1 MTNHF
6 IDFINTD
13 VFMMIGSNS
22 AENHPQAMK
31 WIVKAK
37 DKGAKLI
44 VVDPRLTKSAG
55 LADVHVRLRP
65 GTDIAFIN
73 GMVNYII
80 ENNLYFKDYVL
91 HYTNASF
98 LVNPEYKFEDGVFS
112 GLTEKDGK
120 KTYDTKTWQYQM
132 DGDPAKDGIRE
143 EAIKKDL
150 TLQDPNCV
158 FQILKKHVSRYDL
171 KTVSSITGT
180 PKETLKK
187 VYDLFAST
195 GKPDKAGNVIYAM
208 GITQHTYGSQNCRAL
223 AVLQLL
229 LGNIGIAGGGVNAQ
243 RGESNV
249 QGSTDF
255 AMLNHYLPG
264 YNPMIYAYKHSKL
277 QDYLD
282 KDVPKTSYWS
292 NRGKFLISMLKAWY
306 GDKAT
311 KENDFCFDWIP
322 KHDNKNRSHMGI
334 FSDMAEGKIKGMIAW
349 GQNPAV
355 GGPSSFQGRK
365 AMEKLEWLVAV
376 DLFETETAAFW
387 HRPEADPSKIKT
399 EVFFLPAAMSYEK
412 EGTVTNSGR
421 WLQFRYKAVDPPGEA
436 KSDLWIADRL
446 FKAVKKEYQS
456 GGKFPDPIL
465 NMVWNYDKPGEEE
478 PNIDQVAIEINGYN
492 VTTKEVLPGFAQLK
506 DDGSTAC
513 GCWIHSGYWAMDKEA
528 GTVAAKRKL
537 LKDKSGLGLFPQ
549 FAFAWPANRRIVYN
563 RCSADPAGNPW
574 NPKKA
579 LVKWDAVAGKW
590 VTADVPDFKAADPP
604 KDPKDPNAKP
614 TPVPPDKTVPF
625 FMQEE
630 GRGRLF
636 AVKGVND
643 GPLPEHYEPIES
655 PVKNILSKQQNM
667 PLATRFKGDFSK
679 LAETASEKYP
689 YVGTTH
695 RVIEHYQSGA
705 VTRNCPTLAEISAH
719 MFANISPTLAQKIG
733 VKTGDDVVIET
744 VRGQITCKVS
754 VSGVCVPLIVDGKEV
769 EVIGM
774 PWCFGYQGIAKGAS
788 ANDLTPSVGD
798 PNTNI
803 PEYKAFLCNI
813 KKAGKH

>member
-6 IDFINTD
+6 IDYKNSD
-13 VFMMIGSNS
+13 VIMMIGSNS

-31 WIVKAK
+31 WILKAK
-37 DKGAKLI
+37 EKGGKLI
-44 VVDPRLTKSAG
+44 VVDPRLNKSAG
-55 LADVHVRLRP
+55 MADIHARLRP

-73 GMVNYII
+73 GMINYII
-80 ENNLYFKDYVL
+80 ENNLYHKDYIIN
-91 HYTNASF
+91 HTNASF
-98 LVNPEYKFEDGVFS
+98 LVNPDYKFEDGLFS
-112 GLTEKDGK
+112 GFTEKDGK
-120 KTYDTKTWQYQM
+120 KSYDTATWQYQQ
-132 DGDPAKDGIRE
+132 DGDQ
-143 EAIKKDL
+143 IKKDP

-158 FQILKKHVSRYDL
+158 FQLLKKHVSRYDI
-171 KTVSSITGT
+171 KTVCQITGT
-180 PKETLKK
+180 PEETYRK
-187 VYDLFAST
+187 VCELFGST
-195 GKPDKAGNVIYAM
+195 GKPDKAGNVVYAM
-208 GITQHTYGSQNCRAL
+208 GITQHTHGTQNCRAL
-223 AVLQLL
+223 CVLQLL

-249 QGSTDF
+249 QGSTDM
-255 AMLNHYLPG
+255 AMLNNNLPG
-264 YNPMIYAYKHSKL
+264 YIGMIYADKHPTLK
-277 QDYLD
+277 DYLE
-282 KDVPKTSYWS
+282 KEVPKTSYWS
-292 NRGKFLISMLKAWY
+292 NKGKFLISMFKAWY

-311 KENDFCFDWIP
+311 KENDFAYDWIP
-322 KHDNKNRSHMGI
+322 KHDGKNRSHMGI
-334 FSDMAEGKIKGMIAW
+334 FEQMAQGKIKGMFAW

-365 AMEKLEWLVAV
+365 ALEKLDWLVAV

-387 HRPEADPSKIKT
+387 HRPEADPTKIKT
-399 EVFFLPAAMSYEK
+399 EVFLLPAAMSYEK

-421 WLQFRYKAVDPPGEA
+421 WVQFRYKAVNPPGEA

-446 FKAVKKEYQS
+446 FKAVRKEYQN

-465 NMVWNYDKPGEEE
+465 NMVWNYDKPGEDE
-478 PNIDQVAIEINGYN
+478 PNIEQVALEINGYD
-492 VTTKEVLPGFAQLK
+492 VATKQALPGFAKLA

-513 GCWIHSGYWAMDKEA
+513 GCWILSGYWAMDKEA
-528 GTVAAKRKL
+528 KTVAAKRRL

-563 RCSADPAGNPW
+563 RCSADAAGNPW
-574 NPKKA
+574 NPQKA
-579 LVKWDAVAGKW
+579 IIKWDPVKGNW
-590 VTADVPDFKAADPP
+590 DNADVPDFKAAEPA
-604 KDPKDPNAKP
+604 KDPNGKP
-614 TPVPPDKTVPF
+614 TPIPPDKTQSF
-625 FMQEE
+625 FMNEE
-630 GRGRLF
+630 GYGRLF

-679 LAETASEKYP
+679 VAETASEKYP
-689 YVGTTH
+689 YIGTTH
-695 RVIEHYQSGA
+695 RVVEHYQSGA
-705 VTRNCPTLAEISAH
+705 VTRSSPSLAEASAH
-719 MFANISPTLAQKIG
+719 MFANISPKLAQKIG

-744 VRGQITCKVS
+744 VRGQITCKVA
-754 VSGVCVPLIVDGKEV
+754 VSAVCLPLNVNGKEV

-774 PWCFGYQGIAKGAS
+774 PWCFGYQGIATGAS

-813 KKAGKH
+813 KKASKH

>member
-6 IDFINTD
+6 VDFKNTD
-13 VFMMIGSNS
+13 VFLMIGSNS

-31 WIVKAK
+31 WIMKAK

-55 LADVHVRLRP
+55 LADIHARLRP

-73 GMVNYII
+73 GLINYII
-80 ENNLYFKDYVL
+80 ENNLYFKDYVVN
-91 HYTNASF
+91 YTNASF
-98 LVNPEYKFEDGVFS
+98 LINPDYKFEDGLFS
-112 GLTEKDGK
+112 GLVEKDGIK
-120 KTYDTKTWQYQM
+120 SYDAKTWQYQM
-132 DGDPAKDGIRE
+132 DGDPVKDGLRE

-150 TLQDPNCV
+150 TLQDPNCA

-171 KTVSSITGT
+171 KTVSQVTGT
-180 PKETLKK
+180 PEEVLKK
-187 VYDLFAST
+187 TYALFAST

-223 AVLQLL
+223 CVLQLL
-229 LGNIGIAGGGVNAQ
+229 LGNIGIPGGGVNAQ

-255 AMLNHYLPG
+255 AMLNQYLPG
-264 YNPMIYAYKHSKL
+264 YNPMFYASKHKTL
-277 QDYLD
+277 QDYMD
-282 KDVPKTSYWS
+282 KDVPKTSFWS
-292 NRGKFLISMLKAWY
+292 NRGKFVVSMLKAWY

-311 KENDFCFDWIP
+311 QENEFCFNYVP
-322 KHDNKNRSHMGI
+322 KHDGKNRTHMGI
-334 FSDMAEGKIKGMIAW
+334 FEQMSLGNIKGMIAW

-365 AMEKLEWLVAV
+365 ALEKLDWLVAV
-376 DLFETETAAFW
+376 DLFETETSAFW
-387 HRPEADPSKIKT
+387 HRPEADPAKINT

-421 WLQFRYKAVDPPGEA
+421 WLQFRYKAVNPPGEA

-456 GGKFPDPIL
+456 GGKYPEPMF
-465 NMVWNYDKPGEEE
+465 NMVWNYDLPGEDE
-478 PNIDQVAIEINGYN
+478 PNIDQVALEINGYQVGTN
-492 VTTKEVLPGFAQLK
+492 QALDSFGKLTN
-506 DDGSTAC
+506 DGSTAC
-513 GCWIHSGYWAMDKEA
+513 GCWIHTGYWYVDKEA
-528 GTVAAKRKL
+528 NTVAAKRRIN
-537 LKDKSGLGLFPQ
+537 KDKSGLGLFPQ
-549 FAFAWPANRRIVYN
+549 YGFAWPANRRIVYN

-574 NPKKA
+574 NPQKA
-579 LVKWDAVAGKW
+579 IIKWDALTGKW
-590 VTADVPDFKAADPP
+590 ANADVPDFKAVEP
-604 KDPKDPNAKP
+604 AKEPGGQP
-614 TPVPPDKTVPF
+614 TPVTPDKTVSF
-625 FMQEE
+625 LMQEE

-655 PVKNILSKQQNM
+655 PVHNIISKQQTM

-679 LAETASEKYP
+679 IADTGSDRYP

-705 VTRNCPTLAEISAH
+705 VTRSCPSLAEVSAH
-719 MFANISPTLAQKIG
+719 MFANISPKLAQKIG
-733 VKTGDDVVIET
+733 VKTGDDVIVET
-744 VRGQITCKVS
+744 IRGEITCKVA
-754 VSGVCVPLIVDGKEV
+754 VSGVCVPLNVSGKEV

-774 PWCFGYQGIAKGAS
+774 PWCFGYQGIATGAS

-813 KKAGKH
+813 KKAGKY

>member
-6 IDFINTD
+6 NDFINTD
-13 VFMMIGSNS
+13 VFLMIGSNS

-55 LADVHVRLRP
+55 MADLFARLRP

-73 GMVNYII
+73 GMINYII
-80 ENNLYFKDYVL
+80 EKDLYFHDYVL
-91 HYTNASF
+91 NYTNASF
-98 LVNPEYKFEDGVFS
+98 LVNPEYKFADGVFS
-112 GLTEKDGK
+112 GLAEKDGK
-120 KTYDTKTWQYQM
+120 KTYDTQTWQYQM
-132 DGDPAKDGIRE
+132 DGDPVKDGIRE

-158 FQILKKHVSRYDL
+158 FQILKKHVSRYDM
-171 KTVSSITGT
+171 KTVSKITGT
-180 PKETLKK
+180 SEDMLKK

-195 GKPDKAGNVIYAM
+195 GKPNKAGNVIYAM

-223 AVLQLL
+223 SVLQLM

-255 AMLNHYLPG
+255 AMLNQYLPG
-264 YNPMIYAYKHSKL
+264 YNPMIYAHKHTKL
-277 QDYLD
+277 QDYFD

-292 NRGKFLISMLKAWY
+292 NRNKFLVSMLKAWY

-311 KENDFCFDWIP
+311 QENDFCFDYIP
-322 KHDNKNRSHMGI
+322 KHDNKNRTHMGI
-334 FSDMAEGKIKGMIAW
+334 FSDMAEDKVKGMIAW

-365 AMEKLEWLVAV
+365 AMEKLDWLVAV

-387 HRPEADPSKIKT
+387 HRPEADPSKINT

-412 EGTVTNSGR
+412 EGTVSNSGR
-421 WLQFRYKAVDPPGEA
+421 WLQFRYMAVHPPGQA

-456 GGKFPDPIL
+456 GGKFPAPMMD
-465 NMVWNYDKPGEEE
+465 MVWNYDIPGEDE
-478 PNIDQVAIEINGYN
+478 PNIEQVAIEINGYD
-492 VTTKEVLPGFAQLK
+492 VKTKEVLPGFARLTA
-506 DDGSTAC
+506 DGSTAC

-528 GTVAAKRKL
+528 GTVACKRRLK
-537 LKDKSGLGLFPQ
+537 KDKSGLGLFPQ
-549 FAFAWPANRRIVYN
+549 YGFAWPANRRIVYN

-574 NPKKA
+574 NPEKE
-579 LVKWDAVAGKW
+579 LVKWDSLAGKW
-590 VTADVPDFKAADPP
+590 ITADVPDFGATKPAAEPGGQ
-604 KDPKDPNAKP
+604 P

-625 FMQEE
+625 LMQEE

-655 PVKNILSKQQNM
+655 PVQNILSKQQNM

-679 LAETASEKYP
+679 VAPTGSTEYP

-705 VTRNCPTLAEISAH
+705 VTRNSPTLAEASAH
-719 MFANISPTLAQKIG
+719 MFANISPNLAQKIG
-733 VKTGDDVVIET
+733 VKTGDDVLLET
-744 VRGQITCKVS
+744 VRGSITCKVA
-754 VSGVCVPLIVDGKEV
+754 VSGVCVPMNIDGKEV

-774 PWCFGYQGIAKGAS
+774 PWCFGYQGIAQGAT

-798 PNTNI
+798 PNTSI

-813 KKAGKH
+813 KKASKY